1 MIRKPRLFTPGPTP
15 LHPAVLEAMARPIP
29 HHRTDEFRAIFKECT
44 VGLKSFLQTEDDVLV
59 LACSGTGGMEAAL
72 VNVLSPGD
80 RMLALVAGN
89 FGERWANIGKAYGMD
104 VVTLKAPLGDAVAPE
119 EVAKALDADPSI
131 KGVFVQLNE
140 SSTGARHDVEALAK
154 ITRGR
159 PGTLLVVDAIS
170 GAGAMPL
177 ATSAWGVDVVIVGSQ
192 KSLALPPGLAFVS
205 VSARAWERIESAK
218 APRFYFDLRRE
229 RKNQVTG
236 ESAFTPAIS
245 NMIALRAALE
255 FVHGQGGVESLIKN
269 AANLAACTRA
279 AAAALGLPLV
289 APRAHG
295 DALTACYAPAGVDS
309 GAIVKGLRAEF
320 ASTVAGGQGDLKGKI
335 FRIAH
340 LGYYDATD
348 ILGLLATLEITLHR
362 LGHKFALG
370 AGMAA
375 AEKTYVERVQMPA
388 GGGGGGKA

>member
-1 MIRKPRLFTPGPTP
+1 MIRKQRLFTPGPTP

-29 HHRTDEFRAIFKECT
+29 HHRTDEFRAVFKECI
-44 VGLKSFLQTEDDVLV
+44 VGLQSFLKTTDDVLV

-89 FGERWANIGKAYGMD
+89 FGERWANLGKAYGME
-104 VVTLKAPLGDAVAPE
+104 VQILKAGWGEAVAPE
-119 EVAKALDADPSI
+119 EVARALDADPAI
-131 KGVFVQLNE
+131 NAVFVQLNE
-140 SSTGARHDVEALAK
+140 SSTGARHDVEALAR

-177 ATSAWGVDVVIVGSQ
+177 ETAAWGVDVVVVGSQ
-192 KSLALPPGLAFVS
+192 KSLALPPGLAFIS
-205 VSARAWERIESAK
+205 ASARAWERIETAK
-218 APRFYFDLRRE
+218 SPRFYFDLRRE
-229 RKNQVTG
+229 RKNQATG

-255 FVHGQGGVESLIKN
+255 FVKGLGGVDSLVKN
-269 AANLAACTRA
+269 AATLAACTRA
-279 AAAALGLPLV
+279 AAGALGMPLV
-289 APRAHG
+289 APRAYG
-295 DALTACYAPAGVDS
+295 DALTALHPPAGIDS
-309 GAIVKGLRAEF
+309 GAIVKALKADF
-320 ASTVAGGQGDLKGKI
+320 ASTVAGGQGELKGKI
-335 FRIAH
+335 LRIAH

-348 ILGLLATLEITLHR
+348 IFGLLATLEVVLHR
-362 LGHKFALG
+362 LGHRFDLG

-375 AEKTYVERVQMPA
+375 AEKEYAGRAPA
-388 GGGGGGKA
+388 RGKA